1 MILGIVDIGNVID
14 RGQTSLG
21 IELGSTR
28 IKAVLIGDDHSPI
41 ASGDHAWENKLVDG
55 VWTYSLEDVWNGLQ
69 SCYRSL
75 CEDVQNK
82 YGRTLTRV
90 GSIGISA
97 MMHGY
102 LAFDSS
108 DNLLVPFRTWRNTI
122 TEEAAAELTSL
133 FDFNI
138 PQRWSIAHLY
148 QAVLN
153 GEDHI
158 NDISHITTLAGYV
171 HMMLTGEKVVG
182 IGDASGIF
190 PIDSEINDYNQD
202 MISQFDRLE
211 SIKDLPW
218 NLRDILPSVLMAGDD
233 AGVLTP
239 EGAKLL
245 DSTGQLEAG
254 IPLCPPEGDAGTGMT
269 ATNSIAAKTGN
280 TSAGTSIFT
289 MIVLEKE
296 LSGVYTEIDM
306 VTTPT
311 GRPVAMVHCNTCTS
325 DLDAWVNLFSEAIS
339 AVGLTVTKSA
349 LYDALYNSALLADS
363 DCGDLLS
370 YNYLA
375 GEPITG
381 LDEGRPLFAR
391 MPESRFSLANF
402 MRSLLYSAVSTLRIG
417 MDILYNQEKVSVDMM
432 LGHGGLFK
440 TEIVGQRIMAAALNT
455 PVTVMETAGEGGA
468 WGMALLAAYML
479 RKEGNETLDD
489 YLEQNVFSRAE
500 GHTEYPVESDVKSFN
515 RYLERYIKGLE
526 IERSAIES
534 MK

>member
-1 MILGIVDIGNVID
+1 MQQDNYNYTFRTVFLQPIYGMSTVTQTILPLLSNLLQKLLTLLLIYLEICQIIDNDKSIKRNGGYYEYCRYRNVID

-218 NLRDILPSVLMAGDD
+218 NLRDILPA
-233 AGVLTP
+233 
-239 EGAKLL
+239 
-245 DSTGQLEAG
+245 
-254 IPLCPPEGDAGTGMT
+254 C
-269 ATNSIAAKTGN
+269 
-280 TSAGTSIFT
+280 
-289 MIVLEKE
+289 
-296 LSGVYTEIDM
+296 
-306 VTTPT
+306 
-311 GRPVAMVHCNTCTS
+311 
-325 DLDAWVNLFSEAIS
+325 
-339 AVGLTVTKSA
+339 
-349 LYDALYNSALLADS
+349 
-363 DCGDLLS
+363 
-370 YNYLA
+370 
-375 GEPITG
+375 
-381 LDEGRPLFAR
+381 
-391 MPESRFSLANF
+391 
-402 MRSLLYSAVSTLRIG
+402 
-417 MDILYNQEKVSVDMM
+417 
-432 LGHGGLFK
+432 
-440 TEIVGQRIMAAALNT
+440 
-455 PVTVMETAGEGGA
+455 
-468 WGMALLAAYML
+468 
-479 RKEGNETLDD
+479 
-489 YLEQNVFSRAE
+489 
-500 GHTEYPVESDVKSFN
+500 
-515 RYLERYIKGLE
+515 
-526 IERSAIES
+526 
-534 MK
+534 